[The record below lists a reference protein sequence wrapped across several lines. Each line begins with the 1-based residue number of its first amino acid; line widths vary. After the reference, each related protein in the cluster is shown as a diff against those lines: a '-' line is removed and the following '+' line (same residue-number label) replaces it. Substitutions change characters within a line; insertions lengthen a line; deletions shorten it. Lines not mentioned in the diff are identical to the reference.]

1 MPRIDRH
8 FAGAPRRALPSLWT
22 LAALSVWACDSQA
35 TPRYSGEP
43 LLSLSGT
50 VTTSADITQTD
61 LVPTLAFENS
71 QNDALELVDTQVQ
84 GEFPSKFTLRV
95 YAPPPAGAFMQG
107 PAGLRYAIGYI
118 GAATI
123 HHPSSRRKPAGS
135 ATSGRCDQEACYIE
149 YEACGEANDAP
160 CYRETRTCDLNRKNC
175 VVTSRSGDLEL
186 GTDPWADFAG
196 LSVNYQVL
204 YLEDAVT
211 AASPLAELFAE
222 GAELAAGYHLL
233 EVRAATEAEAEAD
246 YACWEEAGADVIDA
260 YNDAHGTS
268 YEDAFYVRDSC
279 ATDAKP
285 CDDPAATLERLLE
298 ESDALAAER
307 GCGNAE
313 VAYSLVGH
321 PESTSITI
329 EISSDAGPLG
339 DGEGG
344 SSEEEGGSAEE
355 EDGFSEE

>member
-1 MPRIDRH
+1 MPRIDRL
-8 FAGAPRRALPSLWT
+8 FTGAQQRALPSALT
-22 LAALSVWACDSQA
+22 LAALSLSACDSQV
-35 TPRYSGEP
+35 TPQYSGEP
-43 LLSLSGT
+43 LLSLSGS
-50 VTTSADITQTD
+50 VTTSDDITQTD

-71 QNDALELVDTQVQ
+71 QSDALELVDTQVQ

-95 YAPPPAGAFMQG
+95 FAPPPAGAFMKG
-107 PAGLRYAIGYI
+107 PAGLRYAVGYI

-123 HHPSSRRKPAGS
+123 HHPSNRRKPAGTG
-135 ATSGRCDQEACYIE
+135 TSGTCDQEHCYIE

-160 CYRETRTCDLNRKNC
+160 CYRETRTCDLDRKNC

-204 YLEDAVT
+204 YLEEAVA
-211 AASPLAELFAE
+211 AASPLAVLFGG
-222 GAELAAGYHLL
+222 GAELSAGYHLL
-233 EVRAATEAEAEAD
+233 EVREATEAEAEAD

-279 ATDAKP
+279 ASDAKP
-285 CDDPAATLERLLE
+285 CEDPAATLEELLD
-298 ESDALAAER
+298 ESDELAAER
-307 GCGNAE
+307 GCGNGE

-329 EISSDAGPLG
+329 QISSDVGPLG
-339 DGEGG
+339 DGEEE
-344 SSEEEGGSAEE
+344 SSEE
-355 EDGFSEE
+355 